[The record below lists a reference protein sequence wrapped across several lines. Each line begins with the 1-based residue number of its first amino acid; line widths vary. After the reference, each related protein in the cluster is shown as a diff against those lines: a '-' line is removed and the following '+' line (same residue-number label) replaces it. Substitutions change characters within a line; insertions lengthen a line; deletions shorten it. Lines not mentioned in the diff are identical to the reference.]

1 MELDIVADMEEDK
14 VADIE
19 VDMVADID
27 IKIQYVERVG
37 HRGWLIRPKLF

>member
-1 MELDIVADMEEDK
+1 MELDMVADMEEDK

-37 HRGWLIRPKLF
+37 HGTWL